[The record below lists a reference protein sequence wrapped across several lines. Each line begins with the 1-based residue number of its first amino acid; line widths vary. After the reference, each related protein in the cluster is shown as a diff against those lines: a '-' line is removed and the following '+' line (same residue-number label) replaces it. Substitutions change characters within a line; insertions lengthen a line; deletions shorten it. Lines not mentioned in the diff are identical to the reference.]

1 MDISNAMLTQT
12 DFMERRVFPMF
23 SGEFGVRMFF
33 CLSGF
38 LITRILLNEWKIRG
52 RIGLRNFFVRRA
64 IRLVPP
70 LIIFYG
76 LLGVAFLAGY
86 YLENTRESILY
97 AVF

>member
-1 MDISNAMLTQT
+1 MQNLNYIKGFHAIRAISVILVVLTHMDISDAMLTQT

-70 LIIFYG
+70 LIIF
-76 LLGVAFLAGY
+76 
-86 YLENTRESILY
+86 
-97 AVF
+97 